1 MNRLTTLA
9 LAAALPLAA
18 HAQQGTFSSRSL
30 TPETALTAARA
41 ALEHC
46 RKNGWQAAVAVV
58 DRAGLTQALLRD
70 RFAGAHTIDGAMNKA
85 WTAASFRTPTTAP
98 AAETQPGKPMS
109 GVRRTTAHHLT
120 HAWNTIPH
128 VFQHDRADITGVE
141 ALRKRLSKKA
151 EAEGRTPVTI
161 TAFLMKTLAA
171 AYAMP
176 PEVVSEAKSM
186 MVGK

>member
-58 DRAGLTQALLRD
+58 DRAGLTQVLLRD

-85 WTAASFRTPTTAP
+85 WTAASFRTPTTAL

-109 GVRRTTAHHLT
+109 GVRALPRVFAGGGGM
-120 HAWNTIPH
+120 TIEAGGQTLGAIAVSGAPGG
-128 VFQHDRADITGVE
+128 DADDQC
-141 ALRKRLSKKA
+141 
-151 EAEGRTPVTI
+151 
-161 TAFLMKTLAA
+161 AA
-171 AYAMP
+171 AGIKAIADQI
-176 PEVVSEAKSM
+176 EF
-186 MVGK
+186 